1 MRYEVLGMP
10 TVVVYRD
17 GTEQFRI
24 TGFEP
29 PDRFLSRLTR

>member
-1 MRYEVLGMP
+1 MP
-10 TVVVYRD
+10 TVIVFRD

-29 PDRFLSRLTR
+29 PDRFLARLK